1 MITKKLK
8 SLLDAITEAIRKS
21 APEFTVY
28 ILGQDEEPPDETYYF
43 LIKFEK
49 CNLKMVTNRS
59 CYLEYYFDIMFVGGE
74 IICRGR
80 YMEILDELKS
90 CLVYSGLKTLS
101 GAKLEAKEY
110 SYEVKLIDGVSHFF
124 ITYDF
129 LVKWGDLF
137 DQQNN

>member
-49 CNLKMVTNRS
+49 CNLKM
-59 CYLEYYFDIMFVGGE
+59 
-74 IICRGR
+74 II
-80 YMEILDELKS
+80 IFNLKRV
-90 CLVYSGLKTLS
+90 CNTARFY
-101 GAKLEAKEY
+101 
-110 SYEVKLIDGVSHFF
+110 HF
-124 ITYDF
+124 Y
-129 LVKWGDLF
+129 
-137 DQQNN
+137 